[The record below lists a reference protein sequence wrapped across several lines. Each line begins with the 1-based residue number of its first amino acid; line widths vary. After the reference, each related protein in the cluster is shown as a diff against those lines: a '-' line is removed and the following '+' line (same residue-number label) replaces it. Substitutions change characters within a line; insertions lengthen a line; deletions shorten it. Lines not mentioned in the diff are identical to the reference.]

1 MKKITL
7 LLLALCA
14 ISAFGQKKKKNGVIY
29 VDHPAITVV
38 EDMYKAFVAGDAE
51 KAGSFLADEF
61 RSFYGSE
68 TDKNAKGQ
76 TKEEFMDQVKFVKEN
91 YSYFTMDRSSGAY
104 PDALE
109 YTDGNNDDV
118 VWVQTWDHIKAVHNA
133 TGVKIDMPVHRLVV
147 VNSENEILTMI
158 NYMDRSPFETIGD
171 AYSKRKNGIIYNQHP
186 FINKVRRMVAAME
199 FGDLD
204 TMYSFFDEKATF
216 QNLDTPKGKSNTL
229 ADDRAGHE
237 KMRESF
243 EIASVDERGY
253 PDYLKYEI
261 NDSHVVY
268 SWWDVR
274 IVRKSDKKKI
284 LVPLML
290 SHTFNKD
297 GKITSEFAYYSS
309 KLFD

>member
-1 MKKITL
+1 
-7 LLLALCA
+7 
-14 ISAFGQKKKKNGVIY
+14 
-29 VDHPAITVV
+29 
-38 EDMYKAFVAGDAE
+38 
-51 KAGSFLADEF
+51 
-61 RSFYGSE
+61 
-68 TDKNAKGQ
+68 
-76 TKEEFMDQVKFVKEN
+76 
-91 YSYFTMDRSSGAY
+91 
-104 PDALE
+104 
-109 YTDGNNDDV
+109 
-118 VWVQTWDHIKAVHNA
+118 
-133 TGVKIDMPVHRLVV
+133 
-147 VNSENEILTMI
+147 
-158 NYMDRSPFETIGD
+158 
-171 AYSKRKNGIIYNQHP
+171 
-186 FINKVRRMVAAME
+186 
-199 FGDLD
+199 
-204 TMYSFFDEKATF
+204 
-216 QNLDTPKGKSNTL
+216 L